1 MANST
6 QNPKAPRRA
15 ISTWELDDFFRGIRR
30 QIVANEEAFERGQL
44 AAALPETS
52 AWPESHPSI
61 SAAYRRLQRAAC
73 LEPAEYRSRAVHAL
87 LATTRTELFELPR
100 RFEARPVDF
109 RGHASATPPAD
120 PRGELELGASA
131 LQRCLPGLAVRSHR
145 GEVYLRL
152 DQVLAVRRWGI
163 GFLIEDAAVSDA
175 LTSAVAHHAADQLA
189 YALCGVEKVQVRLE
203 ARGLGAGIEL
213 VPPREGRGFEQLL
226 CDILNEHYPCARQA
240 PLYEDFFEKTD
251 LRLHVRGLSR
261 RRGAR
266 AQVTRTTEP
275 AAHAQK
281 LAQIHNLEEFVILSP
296 LTLARAFC
304 REQAELGLG
313 DAEVRQF
320 WHCLPDLPST
330 EEDLAFLLRAMLLRA
345 LDQPFSGPR
354 GPLAAVPEP
363 VRLLLQS
370 YAAVSSRR
378 TTEQLRARL
387 RAQQAETA

>member
-6 QNPKAPRRA
+6 QNPAPLRRP
-15 ISTWELDDFFRGIRR
+15 ISTWELDDFFRGLRR
-30 QIVANEEAFERGQL
+30 QIVANEEAFARGQL

-61 SAAYRRLQRAAC
+61 GAAYRRLLRAGG
-73 LEPAEYRSRAVHAL
+73 LGPAEYRSRAVHAL
-87 LATTRTELFELPR
+87 LSATRAELFELPR

-109 RGHASATPPAD
+109 RAHAAALPEPD
-120 PRGELELGASA
+120 PHGELEPGARA
-131 LQRCLPGLAVRSHR
+131 LQRSLPGLAVRSHR

-163 GFLIEDAAVSDA
+163 GFLIEDAGVSDA

-189 YALCGVEKVQVRLE
+189 YALCGIEKVQVRLS
-203 ARGLGAGIEL
+203 ARGLGPGIEL
-213 VPPREGRGFEQLL
+213 VPPRDGRGFEQLL

-266 AQVTRTTEP
+266 AQVTRTTDP
-275 AAHAQK
+275 AAHAHK
-281 LAQIHNLEEFVILSP
+281 LAQIHNLDEFVILSP
-296 LTLARAFC
+296 LALARAFC
-304 REQAELGLG
+304 REQSELGLSN
-313 DAEVRQF
+313 AEVRQF

-330 EEDLAFLLRAMLLRA
+330 EEDLAFLLRAILLRA

-363 VRLLLQS
+363 VRLLLQT
-370 YAAVSSRR
+370 YAAVGSRR
-378 TTEQLRARL
+378 TTEKLRQRL
-387 RAQQAETA
+387 RSEQFQSA